1 MSFDETFETIQ
12 LLIGEFAER
21 LETPETNRIDA
32 YMNNSQD
39 LVTAAAALRVK
50 RLGNLLAITGLDPGV
65 GSEKLETL
73 YHFSAGA
80 IIITLRFHLPK
91 DSPEISTLCE
101 IIPSAEPFE
110 RELSEMFGIKINGIP
125 NPDYLYLPDDWVA
138 GNYPLRKDFDYG
150 TLTNQ

>member
-50 RLGNLLAITGLDPGV
+50 RLGNLLAIAGLDPGV

-73 YHFSAGA
+73 YESEQIRTYLKNEMMLAGSK
-80 IIITLRFHLPK
+80 I
-91 DSPEISTLCE
+91 
-101 IIPSAEPFE
+101 
-110 RELSEMFGIKINGIP
+110 RELNDNVSIDDEVFVIANSLSEIAMLHGRVRVLHDLLKLIDDN
-125 NPDYLYLPDDWVA
+125 YLDASASDS
-138 GNYPLRKDFDYG
+138 
-150 TLTNQ
+150 